1 MRGPCWLIGAIT
13 AADGLFTTVFS
24 RGYIRGFWGSF
35 RFGHEYQKM
44 INAYASFPDRTLR
57 IIGLAELIIG
67 AGLLLPS
74 RRSREQ
80 MQIEESVSKEH
91 FSQLL
96 RGLAESLDK
105 SSDFQTV
112 IKGQQVSIPSQAKM
126 KVEYEQK
133 EGEGELE
140 LEVKWKGVA

>member
-1 MRGPCWLIGAIT
+1 MRGPCWILGALA

-24 RGYIRGFWGSF
+24 RKYIRGFWGSF
-35 RFGHEYQKM
+35 RFGREYQKM

-57 IIGLAELIIG
+57 VIGLVELIIG
-67 AGLLLPS
+67 VGALLPN
-74 RRSREQ
+74 RGGREQ
-80 MQIEESVSKEH
+80 IQIEESVSRER
-91 FSQLL
+91 FSQIL

-112 IKGQQVSIPSQAKM
+112 IKGEQVSIPSQAKM

-133 EGEGELE
+133 EKEGELE